1 MEGAAGGV
9 ELDGKGDEIEEH
21 DGAPTDGHDDE
32 VGVGAETSEA
42 GEEAEEREPGD
53 DLAGEGGGAD
63 GGHAPLEGGVGDFVL
78 DSVTAFVGGDAEG
91 GGGLALEVLGREN
104 EATMHGVVVISEKS
118 VLFDDFDIAN
128 SSGVEDAGGGLGSSE
143 A

>member
-1 MEGAAGGV
+1 
-9 ELDGKGDEIEEH
+9 
-21 DGAPTDGHDDE
+21 
-32 VGVGAETSEA
+32 
-42 GEEAEEREPGD
+42 
-53 DLAGEGGGAD
+53 LAGEGGGTD

-78 DSVTAFVGGDAEG
+78 DSVAALVGSDAEG
-91 GGGLALEVLGREN
+91 SGGLALKVLGRKN

>member
-1 MEGAAGGV
+1 MEGTAGGV
-9 ELDGKGDEIEEH
+9 ELDGESDEIEEH

-42 GEEAEEREPGD
+42 GEEAEEWEPGD

-63 GGHAPLEGGVGDFVL
+63 GGHAPLERGVGDFVL
-78 DSVTAFVGGDAEG
+78 DSVTAFVSGDAEG
-91 GGGLALEVLGREN
+91 SGRLALEVLGREN
-104 EATMHGVVVISEKS
+104 ESTMHGVVVISEKS
-118 VLFDDFDIAN
+118 VLFDDFDITN
-128 SSGVEDAGGGLGSSE
+128 SSGIEDAGGGLGSSK